1 MDGNTFITDLRN
13 EQVIHCF
20 EEPKQNVTSVQFN
33 PKTYTMTTGC
43 EGRCINYYD
52 LENFATIN
60 SMSFNTSAVKE
71 IEFYNKDEFEYVECG
86 FFGGDDYIRLIN
98 CEKNQQTNIYSVPHD
113 TLCDMKID
121 YKNGLLT
128 CLCTYQ
134 SDMVFWGVKLPEID
148 EDQEVD
154 MDVDQA
160 YDAPITSASS
170 AAQQQYEENKAAVQ
184 AKYDDFRSSQQTS
197 HAVPP
202 AKGDSFD
209 RSRISQPDSALDKT
223 TFRHNPDS
231 APADLDY
238 DDFIAKPSSV
248 DMEVIDKLQ
257 DKHLHFM
264 DNLKQRHQKINNI
277 LSLYSPYKNI
287 NMTLNALEQMND
299 IGVTNDV

>member
-1 MDGNTFITDLRN
+1 M
-13 EQVIHCF
+13 C
-20 EEPKQNVTSVQFN
+20 
-33 PKTYTMTTGC
+33 
-43 EGRCINYYD
+43 
-52 LENFATIN
+52 
-60 SMSFNTSAVKE
+60 FNTSPVKE
-71 IEFYNKDEFEYVECG
+71 IEFYNKDEFEYVEWG

-98 CEKNQQTNIYSVPHD
+98 CEKNQQSNIYSVPHD

-128 CLCTYQ
+128 CLVSYQ
-134 SDMVFWGVKLPEID
+134 SDMVFWGVKLPEIEQD
-148 EDQEVD
+148 GEEEVD

-160 YDAPITSASS
+160 YTGPSHSDAR
-170 AAQQQYEENKAAVQ
+170 QQYEENKAAVQ
-184 AKYDDFRSSQQTS
+184 AQYDDFRSSQQTS

-209 RSRISQPDSALDKT
+209 RSRITQADNSALDKT
-223 TFRHNPDS
+223 TFRHNPDA

-238 DDFIAKPSSV
+238 DDFIAKPSSE
-248 DMEVIDKLQ
+248 DMEIIDKLQ

-277 LSLYSPYKNI
+277 LSLYSPYKNV